1 MAFEFRL
8 PDIGEGMVE
17 AEVVKWYVQEGDT
30 IEEDQPMVELMTDK
44 ANVVIPSPRKGVVLK
59 RFGREGEVVKVGS
72 VLVVIGEPGEVPE
85 TVAARV
91 EAAISAP
98 AAQVAPASAPAPGIG
113 EVAPPPGRVL
123 ATPATRRLA
132 RELGV
137 DLRQVPPTGPHGRVT
152 KEDVIRFVEAQRA
165 PTAPPT
171 PAPTPTVPV
180 EAPVAPEVGPPAGL
194 EERVPLRGL
203 RRVIARRM
211 TQSKHTAAHFT
222 YVEEVDMTELVRLRE
237 QMRPVAEAQGVRL
250 TYLPFIIKAVII
262 GLKRFPII
270 NASLDDEKEEIVLK
284 KYYHI
289 GIAVQTDQGLTV
301 PVIHDADKRSLL
313 DLAREVERLATAAR
327 EGRLALH
334 EVRGSTFTI
343 TSLGK
348 LGGLLATPIIN
359 YPEVAILGVHKIEP
373 RPVVRAGEIVI
384 RHMMNVSLSFDHRVV
399 DGAVGAEFTQVVREH
414 LENPHLLFLQM

>member
-17 AEVVKWYVQEGDT
+17 AEIVRWFVQEGDS
-30 IEEDQPMVELMTDK
+30 IQEDQPMVELMTDK

-72 VLVVIGEPGEVPE
+72 VLVVIGEPGEVP
-85 TVAARV
+85 VAAETGV
-91 EAAISAP
+91 EAA
-98 AAQVAPASAPAPGIG
+98 VPASATREVSAPTPGVG
-113 EVAPPPGRVL
+113 PVVPPGRVL

-152 KEDVIRFVEAQRA
+152 KEDVLRFAEAQRA
-165 PTAPPT
+165 PAAPAPP
-171 PAPTPTVPV
+171 PPV
-180 EAPVAPEVGPPAGL
+180 EAPVVPVGP
-194 EERVPLRGL
+194 EERIPLRGL

-211 TQSKHTAAHFT
+211 VQSKRTAPHFT
-222 YVEEVDMTELVRLRE
+222 YVEEVDMTELVRWRE
-237 QMRPVAEAQGVRL
+237 QMKPIAEAQGVRL
-250 TYLPFIIKAVII
+250 TYLPFIIKAVVI
-262 GLKRFPII
+262 GLKRFPVI
-270 NASLDDEKEEIVLK
+270 NASLDEEKEEIVLK

-313 DLAREVERLATAAR
+313 DLAREVERLSKAAR

-373 RPVVRAGEIVI
+373 RPVVRNGEIVV
-384 RHMMNVSLSFDHRVV
+384 RSMMNVSLSFDHRVV

>member
-17 AEVVKWYVQEGDT
+17 AEIVRWFVQEGDS
-30 IEEDQPMVELMTDK
+30 IQEDQPMVELMTDK

-72 VLVVIGEPGEVPE
+72 VLVVIGEPGEVP
-85 TVAARV
+85 VAAATGV
-91 EAAISAP
+91 EAA
-98 AAQVAPASAPAPGIG
+98 VPASATQEVSAPTPGVG
-113 EVAPPPGRVL
+113 PVVPPGRVL

-152 KEDVIRFVEAQRA
+152 KEDVLRFAEAQRA
-165 PTAPPT
+165 PAAPAPP
-171 PAPTPTVPV
+171 PPV
-180 EAPVAPEVGPPAGL
+180 EAPVVPVGP
-194 EERVPLRGL
+194 EERIPLRGL

-211 TQSKHTAAHFT
+211 VQSKRTAPHFT
-222 YVEEVDMTELVRLRE
+222 YVEEVDMTELVRWRE
-237 QMRPVAEAQGVRL
+237 QMKPIAEAQGVRL
-250 TYLPFIIKAVII
+250 TYLPFIIKAVVI

-270 NASLDDEKEEIVLK
+270 NASLDEEKEEIVLK

-313 DLAREVERLATAAR
+313 DLAREVERLSKAAR

-373 RPVVRAGEIVI
+373 RPVVRNGEIVV
-384 RHMMNVSLSFDHRVV
+384 RSMMNVSLSFDHRVV

>member
-17 AEVVKWYVQEGDT
+17 AEIVKWFVQEGDS
-30 IEEDQPMVELMTDK
+30 IQEDQPMVELMTDK
-44 ANVVIPSPRKGVVLK
+44 ANVVIPSPRQGVVLK

-72 VLVVIGEPGEVPE
+72 VLVVIGEPGEVP
-85 TVAARV
+85 VAAATGV
-91 EAAISAP
+91 EAA
-98 AAQVAPASAPAPGIG
+98 VPASATQEVSAPTPGVG
-113 EVAPPPGRVL
+113 PVVPPGRVL

-152 KEDVIRFVEAQRA
+152 KEDVLRFAEAQRA
-165 PTAPPT
+165 PAAPAPP
-171 PAPTPTVPV
+171 PPV
-180 EAPVAPEVGPPAGL
+180 EAPVVPVGP
-194 EERVPLRGL
+194 EERIPLRGL

-211 TQSKHTAAHFT
+211 VQSKRTAPHFT
-222 YVEEVDMTELVRLRE
+222 YVEEVDMTELVRWRE
-237 QMRPVAEAQGVRL
+237 QMKPIAEAQGVRL
-250 TYLPFIIKAVII
+250 TYLPFIIKAVVI
-262 GLKRFPII
+262 GLKRFPVI
-270 NASLDDEKEEIVLK
+270 NASLDEEKEEIVLK

-289 GIAVQTDQGLTV
+289 GIAVQTDQGLMV

-313 DLAREVERLATAAR
+313 DLAREVERLSKAAR

-373 RPVVRAGEIVI
+373 RPVVRNGEIVV
-384 RHMMNVSLSFDHRVV
+384 RSMMNVSLSFDHRVV

>member
-17 AEVVKWYVQEGDT
+17 AEIVRWFVQEGDS
-30 IEEDQPMVELMTDK
+30 IQEDQPMVELMTDK

-72 VLVVIGEPGEVPE
+72 VLVVIGEPGEVP
-85 TVAARV
+85 VAAETGV
-91 EAAISAP
+91 EAA
-98 AAQVAPASAPAPGIG
+98 VPASATQEVSAPTPGVG
-113 EVAPPPGRVL
+113 PVVPPGRVL

-152 KEDVIRFVEAQRA
+152 KEDVLRFAEAQRA
-165 PTAPPT
+165 PAAPAPP
-171 PAPTPTVPV
+171 PPV
-180 EAPVAPEVGPPAGL
+180 EAPVVPVGP
-194 EERVPLRGL
+194 EERIPLRGL

-211 TQSKHTAAHFT
+211 VQSKRTAPHFT
-222 YVEEVDMTELVRLRE
+222 YVEEVDMTELVRWRE
-237 QMRPVAEAQGVRL
+237 QMKPIAEAQGVRL
-250 TYLPFIIKAVII
+250 TYLPFIIKAVVI
-262 GLKRFPII
+262 GLKRFPVI
-270 NASLDDEKEEIVLK
+270 NASLDEEKEEIVLK

-313 DLAREVERLATAAR
+313 DLAREVERLSKAAR

-373 RPVVRAGEIVI
+373 RPVVRNGEIVV
-384 RHMMNVSLSFDHRVV
+384 RSMMNVSLSFDHRVV

>member
-1 MAFEFRL
+1 MVLEFRL

-59 RFGREGEVVKVGS
+59 RLGREGEVVKVGS
-72 VLVVIGEPGEVPE
+72 VLIVIGDPGEASA
-85 TVAARV
+85 TAAPV
-91 EAAISAP
+91 EAPVSAP
-98 AAQVAPASAPAPGIG
+98 AVQAG
-113 EVAPPPGRVL
+113 PPPTPMADVSEAPIPSGRVL
-123 ATPATRRLA
+123 ATPATRRVA

-152 KEDVIRFVEAQRA
+152 KEDVIRFVEVQRA
-165 PTAPPT
+165 PTIPP
-171 PAPTPTVPV
+171 ASV
-180 EAPVAPEVGPPAGL
+180 EEPVAPEVRPPAGL
-194 EERVPLRGL
+194 EERIPLRGL

-211 TQSKHTAAHFT
+211 VQSKHTAAHFT
-222 YVEEVDMTELVRLRE
+222 YVEEVDMTELVRLRDR
-237 QMRPVAEAQGVRL
+237 MKPIAEAQGVRL

-262 GLKRFPII
+262 GLKRFPIV

-327 EGRLALH
+327 EGRLVLH
-334 EVRGSTFTI
+334 EARGSTFTI

-373 RPVVRAGEIVI
+373 RPVVRDGEIVI
-384 RHMMNVSLSFDHRVV
+384 RSMMNISLSFDHRVV

>member
-17 AEVVKWYVQEGDT
+17 AEIVRWFVQEGDS
-30 IEEDQPMVELMTDK
+30 IQEDQPMVELMTDK

-72 VLVVIGEPGEVPE
+72 VLVVIGEPGEVP
-85 TVAARV
+85 VAAETGV
-91 EAAISAP
+91 EAA
-98 AAQVAPASAPAPGIG
+98 VPASATQEVSAPTPGVG
-113 EVAPPPGRVL
+113 PVVPPGRVL

-152 KEDVIRFVEAQRA
+152 KEDVLRFAEAQRA
-165 PTAPPT
+165 PAAPAPP
-171 PAPTPTVPV
+171 PPV
-180 EAPVAPEVGPPAGL
+180 EAPVVPVGP
-194 EERVPLRGL
+194 EERIPLRGL

-211 TQSKHTAAHFT
+211 VQSKRTAPHFT
-222 YVEEVDMTELVRLRE
+222 YVEEVDITELVRWRE
-237 QMRPVAEAQGVRL
+237 QMKPIAEAQGVRL
-250 TYLPFIIKAVII
+250 TYLPFIIKAVVI
-262 GLKRFPII
+262 GLKRFPVI
-270 NASLDDEKEEIVLK
+270 NASLDEEKEEIVLK

-313 DLAREVERLATAAR
+313 DLAREVERLSKAAR

-373 RPVVRAGEIVI
+373 RPVVRNGEIVV
-384 RHMMNVSLSFDHRVV
+384 RSMMNVSLSFDHRVV

>member
-17 AEVVKWYVQEGDT
+17 AEIVRWFVQEGDSVQ
-30 IEEDQPMVELMTDK
+30 EDQPMVELMTDK

-72 VLVVIGEPGEVPE
+72 VLVVIGEPGEVP
-85 TVAARV
+85 VAAETGV
-91 EAAISAP
+91 EAA
-98 AAQVAPASAPAPGIG
+98 VPASATQEVSAPTPGVG
-113 EVAPPPGRVL
+113 PVVPPGRVL

-152 KEDVIRFVEAQRA
+152 KEDVLRFAEAQRA
-165 PTAPPT
+165 PAAPAPP
-171 PAPTPTVPV
+171 PPV
-180 EAPVAPEVGPPAGL
+180 EAPVVPVGP
-194 EERVPLRGL
+194 EERIPLRGL

-211 TQSKHTAAHFT
+211 VQSKRTAPHFT
-222 YVEEVDMTELVRLRE
+222 YVEEVDMTELVRWRE
-237 QMRPVAEAQGVRL
+237 QMKPIAEAQGVRL
-250 TYLPFIIKAVII
+250 TYLPFIIKAVVI
-262 GLKRFPII
+262 GLKRFPVI
-270 NASLDDEKEEIVLK
+270 NASLDEEKEEIVLK

-313 DLAREVERLATAAR
+313 DLAREVERLSKAAR

-373 RPVVRAGEIVI
+373 RPVVRNGEIVV
-384 RHMMNVSLSFDHRVV
+384 RSMMNVSLSFDHRVV

>member
-17 AEVVKWYVQEGDT
+17 AEVVKWYVQEGDA

-72 VLVVIGEPGEVPE
+72 VLVVIGEPGEALE
-85 TVAARV
+85 TAEARV
-91 EAAISAP
+91 EAAVSAP
-98 AAQVAPASAPAPGIG
+98 AVPGAPAPAPTPGVG
-113 EVAPPPGRVL
+113 EATPPPGRVL

-171 PAPTPTVPV
+171 PAPTPPPV
-180 EAPVAPEVGPPAGL
+180 EVPAVPEVGPPAGL
-194 EERVPLRGL
+194 EERIPLRGL

-211 TQSKHTAAHFT
+211 VQSKHTAAHFT

-250 TYLPFIIKAVII
+250 TYLPFIIKAVVI

-327 EGRLALH
+327 EGRLGLH

-373 RPVVRAGEIVI
+373 RPVVRNGEIVI

>member
-17 AEVVKWYVQEGDT
+17 AEIVRWFVQEGDS
-30 IEEDQPMVELMTDK
+30 IQEDQPMVELMTDK

-72 VLVVIGEPGEVPE
+72 VLVVIGEPGEVP
-85 TVAARV
+85 VAAATGV
-91 EAAISAP
+91 EAA
-98 AAQVAPASAPAPGIG
+98 VPASATREVSAPTPGVG
-113 EVAPPPGRVL
+113 PVVPPGRVL

-152 KEDVIRFVEAQRA
+152 KEDVLRFAEAQRA
-165 PTAPPT
+165 PAAPAPP
-171 PAPTPTVPV
+171 PPV
-180 EAPVAPEVGPPAGL
+180 EAPVVPVGP
-194 EERVPLRGL
+194 EERIPLRGL

-211 TQSKHTAAHFT
+211 VQSKRTAPHFT
-222 YVEEVDMTELVRLRE
+222 YVEEVDMTELVRWRE
-237 QMRPVAEAQGVRL
+237 QMKPIAEAQGVRL
-250 TYLPFIIKAVII
+250 TYLPFIIKAVVI
-262 GLKRFPII
+262 GLKRFPVI
-270 NASLDDEKEEIVLK
+270 NASLDEEKEEIVLK

-313 DLAREVERLATAAR
+313 DLAREVERLSKAAR

-373 RPVVRAGEIVI
+373 RPVVRNGEIVV
-384 RHMMNVSLSFDHRVV
+384 RSMMNVSLSFDHRVV

>member
-44 ANVVIPSPRKGVVLK
+44 ANVVIPSPRRGVVLK

-72 VLVVIGEPGEVPE
+72 VLVVIGEPGEALE
-85 TVAARV
+85 TAAARV
-91 EAAISAP
+91 EATVSAP
-98 AAQVAPASAPAPGIG
+98 AAQVAPAPAPGG
-113 EVAPPPGRVL
+113 ETLPPPGRVL

-171 PAPTPTVPV
+171 PAPTVPA
-180 EAPVAPEVGPPAGL
+180 EAPAVPEVGPPTGL
-194 EERVPLRGL
+194 EERIPLRGL

-211 TQSKHTAAHFT
+211 VQSKHTAAHFT

-237 QMRPVAEAQGVRL
+237 QMKPVAEAQGVRL

-373 RPVVRAGEIVI
+373 RPVVRDGEVVI

>member
-72 VLVVIGEPGEVPE
+72 VLVVIGEPGEALE
-85 TVAARV
+85 TAARV
-91 EAAISAP
+91 EAAVSAP
-98 AAQVAPASAPAPGIG
+98 AAPATPAPAPAPGVG
-113 EVAPPPGRVL
+113 EAPPPPGRVL

-152 KEDVIRFVEAQRA
+152 KEDVIRFVEAQRV
-165 PTAPPT
+165 PTVPPT

-250 TYLPFIIKAVII
+250 TYLPFIIKAVLI

-373 RPVVRAGEIVI
+373 RPVVRDGEIVI

>member
-1 MAFEFRL
+1 MAWEFRL

-59 RFGREGEVVKVGS
+59 RFGKEGEVVKVGS
-72 VLVVIGEPGEVPE
+72 VLVVIGEPGEAMAEGPVE
-85 TVAARV
+85 VTAAVAAAR
-91 EAAISAP
+91 EAPSA
-98 AAQVAPASAPAPGIG
+98 
-113 EVAPPPGRVL
+113 PPGRVL

-165 PTAPPT
+165 PAAPPT
-171 PAPTPTVPV
+171 PAPAPPPV
-180 EAPVAPEVGPPAGL
+180 EAPVVPEVGPPTAL
-194 EERVPLRGL
+194 EERIPLRGL

-211 TQSKHTAAHFT
+211 VQSKHTAAHFT

-237 QMRPVAEAQGVRL
+237 QMKPVAEAQGVRL

-270 NASLDDEKEEIVLK
+270 NASLDDEREEIVLK
-284 KYYHI
+284 KSYHI

-327 EGRLALH
+327 EGRLTLD

-373 RPVVRAGEIVI
+373 RPVVRAGEVVV
-384 RHMMNVSLSFDHRVV
+384 RSMMNVSLSFDHRVV

>member
-1 MAFEFRL
+1 
-8 PDIGEGMVE
+8 MVE
-17 AEVVKWYVQEGDT
+17 AEIVRWFVQEGDS
-30 IEEDQPMVELMTDK
+30 IQEDQPMVELMTDK

-72 VLVVIGEPGEVPE
+72 VLVVIGEPGEVP
-85 TVAARV
+85 VAAETGV
-91 EAAISAP
+91 EAA
-98 AAQVAPASAPAPGIG
+98 VPASATQEVSAPTPGVG
-113 EVAPPPGRVL
+113 PVVPPGRVL

-152 KEDVIRFVEAQRA
+152 KEDVLRFAEAQRA
-165 PTAPPT
+165 PAAPAPP
-171 PAPTPTVPV
+171 PPV
-180 EAPVAPEVGPPAGL
+180 EAPVVPVGP
-194 EERVPLRGL
+194 EERIPLRGL

-211 TQSKHTAAHFT
+211 VQSKRTAPHFT
-222 YVEEVDMTELVRLRE
+222 YVEEVDMTELVRWRE
-237 QMRPVAEAQGVRL
+237 QMKPIAEAQGVRL
-250 TYLPFIIKAVII
+250 TYLPFIIKAVVI
-262 GLKRFPII
+262 GLKRFPVI
-270 NASLDDEKEEIVLK
+270 NASLDEEKEEIVLK

-313 DLAREVERLATAAR
+313 DLAREVERLSKAAR

-373 RPVVRAGEIVI
+373 RPVVRNGEIVV
-384 RHMMNVSLSFDHRVV
+384 RSMMNVSLSFDHRVV

>member
-17 AEVVKWYVQEGDT
+17 AEIVRWFVQEGDS
-30 IEEDQPMVELMTDK
+30 IQEDQPMVELMTDK

-72 VLVVIGEPGEVPE
+72 VLVVIGEPGEVP
-85 TVAARV
+85 VAAETGV
-91 EAAISAP
+91 EAA
-98 AAQVAPASAPAPGIG
+98 VPASATREVSAPTPGVG
-113 EVAPPPGRVL
+113 PVAPPGRVL

-137 DLRQVPPTGPHGRVT
+137 DLRQVSPTGPHGRVT
-152 KEDVIRFVEAQRA
+152 KEDVLRFVEAQRA
-165 PTAPPT
+165 PAAPAPP
-171 PAPTPTVPV
+171 PPV
-180 EAPVAPEVGPPAGL
+180 EAPVVPVGP
-194 EERVPLRGL
+194 EERIPLRGL

-211 TQSKHTAAHFT
+211 VQSKRTAPHFT
-222 YVEEVDMTELVRLRE
+222 YVEEVDMTELVRWRE
-237 QMRPVAEAQGVRL
+237 QMKPVAEAQGVRL
-250 TYLPFIIKAVII
+250 TYLPFIIKAVVI

-270 NASLDDEKEEIVLK
+270 NASLDEEKEEIVLK

-313 DLAREVERLATAAR
+313 DLAREVERLSKAAR

-373 RPVVRAGEIVI
+373 RPVVRNGEIVV
-384 RHMMNVSLSFDHRVV
+384 RSMMNVSLSFDHRVV

>member
-72 VLVVIGEPGEVPE
+72 VLVVIGEPGEALE
-85 TVAARV
+85 TAARV
-91 EAAISAP
+91 EAAVSAP
-98 AAQVAPASAPAPGIG
+98 AAPATPAPAPAPGVG
-113 EVAPPPGRVL
+113 EAPPPPGRVL

-152 KEDVIRFVEAQRA
+152 KEDVIRFVEAQRV
-165 PTAPPT
+165 PTVPPT

-180 EAPVAPEVGPPAGL
+180 EAPVAPEVGPLAGL

-250 TYLPFIIKAVII
+250 TYLPFIIKAVLI

-373 RPVVRAGEIVI
+373 RPVVRDGEIVI

>member
-17 AEVVKWYVQEGDT
+17 AEIVRWFVQEGDS
-30 IEEDQPMVELMTDK
+30 IQEDQPMVELMTDK

-72 VLVVIGEPGEVPE
+72 VLVVIGEPGEVP
-85 TVAARV
+85 VAAATGV
-91 EAAISAP
+91 EAA
-98 AAQVAPASAPAPGIG
+98 VPASATQEVSAPTPGVG
-113 EVAPPPGRVL
+113 PVVPPGRVL

-152 KEDVIRFVEAQRA
+152 KEDVLRFAEAQRA
-165 PTAPPT
+165 PAAPAPP
-171 PAPTPTVPV
+171 PPV
-180 EAPVAPEVGPPAGL
+180 EAPVVPVGP
-194 EERVPLRGL
+194 EERIPLRGL

-211 TQSKHTAAHFT
+211 VQSKRTAPHFT
-222 YVEEVDMTELVRLRE
+222 YVEEVDMTELVRWRE
-237 QMRPVAEAQGVRL
+237 QMKPIAEAQGVRL
-250 TYLPFIIKAVII
+250 TYLPFIIKAVVI
-262 GLKRFPII
+262 GLKRFPVI
-270 NASLDDEKEEIVLK
+270 NASLDEEKEEIVLK

-313 DLAREVERLATAAR
+313 DLAREVERLSKAAR

-373 RPVVRAGEIVI
+373 RPVVRNGEIVV
-384 RHMMNVSLSFDHRVV
+384 RSMMNVSLSFDHRVV

>member
-1 MAFEFRL
+1 
-8 PDIGEGMVE
+8 
-17 AEVVKWYVQEGDT
+17 
-30 IEEDQPMVELMTDK
+30 MVELMTDK

-72 VLVVIGEPGEVPE
+72 VLVVIGEPGEVP
-85 TVAARV
+85 VAAETGV
-91 EAAISAP
+91 EAA
-98 AAQVAPASAPAPGIG
+98 VPASATQEVSAPTPGVG
-113 EVAPPPGRVL
+113 PVVPPGRVL

-152 KEDVIRFVEAQRA
+152 KEDVLRFAEAQRA
-165 PTAPPT
+165 PAAPAPP
-171 PAPTPTVPV
+171 PPV
-180 EAPVAPEVGPPAGL
+180 EAPVVPVGP
-194 EERVPLRGL
+194 EERIPLRGL

-211 TQSKHTAAHFT
+211 VQSKRTAPHFT
-222 YVEEVDMTELVRLRE
+222 YVEEVDMTELVRWRE
-237 QMRPVAEAQGVRL
+237 QMKPIAEAQGVRL
-250 TYLPFIIKAVII
+250 TYLPFIIKAVVI
-262 GLKRFPII
+262 GLKRFPVI
-270 NASLDDEKEEIVLK
+270 NASLDEEKEEIVLK

-313 DLAREVERLATAAR
+313 DLAREVERLSKAAR

-373 RPVVRAGEIVI
+373 RPVVRNGEIVV
-384 RHMMNVSLSFDHRVV
+384 RSMMNVSLSFDHRVV

>member
-17 AEVVKWYVQEGDT
+17 AEIVRWFVQEGDS
-30 IEEDQPMVELMTDK
+30 IQEDQPMVELMTDK

-72 VLVVIGEPGEVPE
+72 VLVVIGEPGEVP
-85 TVAARV
+85 VAAETGV
-91 EAAISAP
+91 EAA
-98 AAQVAPASAPAPGIG
+98 VPASATQEVSAPTPGVG
-113 EVAPPPGRVL
+113 PVVPPGRVL

-137 DLRQVPPTGPHGRVT
+137 DLRQVPPTGPRGRVT
-152 KEDVIRFVEAQRA
+152 KEDVLRFAEAQRA
-165 PTAPPT
+165 PAAPAPP
-171 PAPTPTVPV
+171 PPV
-180 EAPVAPEVGPPAGL
+180 EAPVVPVGP
-194 EERVPLRGL
+194 EERIPLRGL

-211 TQSKHTAAHFT
+211 VQSKRTAPHFT
-222 YVEEVDMTELVRLRE
+222 YVEEVDMTELVRWRE
-237 QMRPVAEAQGVRL
+237 QMKPIAEAQGVRL
-250 TYLPFIIKAVII
+250 TYLPFIIKAVVI
-262 GLKRFPII
+262 GLKRFPVI
-270 NASLDDEKEEIVLK
+270 NASLDEEKEEIVLK

-313 DLAREVERLATAAR
+313 DLAREVERLSKAAR

-373 RPVVRAGEIVI
+373 RPVVRNGEIVV
-384 RHMMNVSLSFDHRVV
+384 RSMMNVSLSFDHRVV

-414 LENPHLLFLQM
+414 LENPRLLFLQM